1 MGRVDSVSGGGTTMS
16 QHEGCL
22 AQLLGRVQEGDAAAA
37 EEIVARYGEHLLRV
51 VRHTLIPRLRSKF
64 DSQDFVQSVWASFF
78 ADLGHL
84 GNDIQLQDIAA
95 YLGEM
100 ARRKTIDEGRRMQT
114 QKRLVDR
121 EVPWDGCSEESL
133 SEVPNRALAPSDAAV
148 VRETW
153 KHLTDGRSD
162 RSVQIFE
169 MRRHGATHVEIAQ
182 RLGVKERTIQ
192 RFLDR
197 AKRRM
202 NKHA

>member
-1 MGRVDSVSGGGTTMS
+1 MS

-22 AQLLGRVQEGDAAAA
+22 ADFLRRVREGDEAAA
-37 EEIVARYGEHLLRV
+37 EEFVALYGAHVLRIVRR
-51 VRHTLIPRLRSKF
+51 TLIPRLRSKF

-78 ADLGHL
+78 ADFRPL

-95 YLGEM
+95 YLAAM
-100 ARRKTIDEGRRMQT
+100 ARHKTIDEGRRRLQT
-114 QKRLVDR
+114 RKRFVDR

-133 SEVPNRALAPSDAAV
+133 SEVPDRVPAPSEAAV

-153 KHLTDGRSD
+153 NHLTDGRSN

-169 MRRHGATHVEIAQ
+169 MRRHGASHVEIAQ
-182 RLGVKERTIQ
+182 QLGVNERTIR

-197 AKRRM
+197 AQRRL
-202 NKHA
+202 NKHIRTT